1 MKSIL
6 GVALTTSKKFI
17 TLNKELLEPMSNQSP
32 QTHLLNSRF
41 SKKLDLGSRG
51 ATDGGNLEKHRLVKT
66 MGVCNYKR
74 ADLETNLG

>member
-1 MKSIL
+1 
-6 GVALTTSKKFI
+6 
-17 TLNKELLEPMSNQSP
+17 MSNQSP